1 MKFFSIICRI
11 ICVCVIIILW
21 FPAWFFSLCEKLLTQ
36 ECNMDSLKIGHL
48 KDYLTKETLTKVK
61 DPQKEKERR
70 EEHDKFVKD
79 LNRLKE
85 IGINK
90 TINTNA
96 VAQFY
101 LDHEK
106 KFIDNMCFKEFCK
119 VICVQVGY
127 DYDDRTYRST
137 NTEKNNIIKGEK

>member
-1 MKFFSIICRI
+1 MKLLSLILRI
-11 ICVCVIIILW
+11 LCVVLMGLL
-21 FPAWFFSLCEKLLTQ
+21 FLPAWGFSLCEKFLTQ
-36 ECNMDSLKIGHL
+36 ERKTDSLEIGHL
-48 KDYLTKETLTKVK
+48 IDYLTKETITKEK
-61 DPQKEKERR
+61 DPQKEKERK

-106 KFIDNMCFKEFCK
+106 KFIENMCFKDYCK
-119 VICVQVGY
+119 LICVQVGY
-127 DYDDRTYRST
+127 DYDERTYHST
-137 NTEKNNIIKGEK
+137 NSEKNNIIKGKK

>member
-1 MKFFSIICRI
+1 
-11 ICVCVIIILW
+11 
-21 FPAWFFSLCEKLLTQ
+21 
-36 ECNMDSLKIGHL
+36 MDSLKIGHL

-70 EEHDKFVKD
+70 EELDKFVKD

-106 KFIDNMCFKEFCK
+106 KFIENMCFKEFCK

-137 NTEKNNIIKGEK
+137 NTEKNNIIKGENKEIQNCIA